1 MSGGKFIVR
10 KASRLLSSMWDR
22 QGRWFMPGLSLAAL
36 AKYGEGCDPVV
47 IRRAR
52 SWAYE
57 GQNPDGGW
65 SWCPEGQFLDTALT
79 VGCLG
84 DLAGQQVQTSINRA
98 ATWIRAR
105 RSPERGWGQHIA
117 APPDADDTGAAVLAL
132 VAAGSGGN
140 DTDVCDALDFL
151 CRSQNRNGSWGY
163 PRHVGANLS
172 EDTAVATAAL
182 MTSSTHRHR
191 SAAQRGIAWLLNH
204 QQPDGSWATRWYVQ
218 PQIACWRVVRAFRA
232 AGMSPDTGPL
242 VGVRT
247 FLERSWHDCQLTSSI
262 TSEQAAY
269 TLLALGEL
277 ETPRAR
283 PLVEACR
290 WLVDNQKKDGSWP
303 LATTGF
309 MGDVEG
315 AWRAGYTDRMWTN
328 AHALQALVRHRSRLG

>member
-1 MSGGKFIVR
+1 MR

-36 AKYGEGCDPVV
+36 AKYGEGFDPVV
-47 IRRAR
+47 VRRAR
-52 SWAYE
+52 SWAHE
-57 GQNPDGGW
+57 RQNLDGGW

-84 DLAGQQVQTSINRA
+84 DLAGQQVQTSISRA

-132 VAAGSGGN
+132 VAAGSDGN

-172 EDTAVATAAL
+172 EDTAAATAAL
-182 MTSSTHRHR
+182 MISSTQRHR

-232 AGMSPDTGPL
+232 AGMNPDAGPL
-242 VGVRT
+242 VGVRI
-247 FLERSWHDCQLTSSI
+247 FQAQL
-262 TSEQAAY
+262 A
-269 TLLALGEL
+269 
-277 ETPRAR
+277 
-283 PLVEACR
+283 
-290 WLVDNQKKDGSWP
+290 
-303 LATTGF
+303 
-309 MGDVEG
+309 
-315 AWRAGYTDRMWTN
+315 
-328 AHALQALVRHRSRLG
+328 